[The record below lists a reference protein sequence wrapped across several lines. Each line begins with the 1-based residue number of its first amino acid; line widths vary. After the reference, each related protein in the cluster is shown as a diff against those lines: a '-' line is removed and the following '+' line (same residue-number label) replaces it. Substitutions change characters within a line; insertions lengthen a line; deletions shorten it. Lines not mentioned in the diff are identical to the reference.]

1 MDAMKELTRREKRRQ
16 ETVEEILAI
25 AREEMRKRGVAGLR
39 LEMIAK
45 RVGMRTPSLY
55 TYFESKDAIYDEL
68 FRRGFLA
75 FGQLMTEE
83 VGRAGSAREKLLR
96 SIETYMRFAQENPE
110 LYQLMFQRPVPG
122 FVPSEESMAVSLANV
137 ALAQAEFEAI
147 FRSGELETDLPV
159 DEARDLCFALQ
170 HGLTELHLANNP
182 DKPVGEGRY
191 GKLTAQ
197 SVQLL
202 LDAWRKS

>member
-1 MDAMKELTRREKRRQ
+1 MKELTRRQIRRQ
-16 ETVEEILAI
+16 ETIEEILTI
-25 AREEMRKRGVAGLR
+25 AREEMREHGVAGLR
-39 LEMIAK
+39 LDMIAK
-45 RVGMRTPSLY
+45 RLGIRTPSLY

-68 FRRGFLA
+68 FRRGFLE
-75 FGQLMTEE
+75 FGQLMVEGP
-83 VGRAGSAREKLLR
+83 GRKESAREKLLS

-110 LYQLMFQRPVPG
+110 LYQLMFQRPVPS
-122 FVPSEESMAVSLANV
+122 FVPSDESMAVSLENLAK
-137 ALAQAEFEAI
+137 AQAEFEEI

-159 DEARDLCFALQ
+159 EEARDLCIALQ

-182 DKPVGEGRY
+182 ELPIGKGRF
-191 GKLTAQ
+191 GKLAAQ